1 MTTTPKRKPGRPKG
15 SITGPRPG
23 SKTRELRVR
32 VTPEEM
38 ATIDAMATQEDL
50 TRSAL
55 VRQRLGLS

>member
-32 VTPEEM
+32 VTPEEL
-38 ATIDAMATQEDL
+38 ATIDGMAAREDL

-55 VRQRLGLS
+55 VRRRLGLS